1 MAPLSQMPGRRLN
14 DVRDRSAIVAPGLM
28 HKRPAVRLLSVALAA
43 IAGVAA
49 LRGQDSPIF
58 SSRVQAVLV
67 DVLVTRGGKP
77 VPGLRASDFEV
88 KDNGV
93 VQQVQLI
100 ETDNLPI
107 NAVLALDT
115 SASTAGPRLADVT
128 AASRALLDGLRP
140 IDRAGLITFS
150 NLVSPRVP
158 LTTNTASIRDAVR
171 TIMPEGE
178 TAILDGIYAGLMA
191 AQAETGRSLLVVC
204 TDGRDT
210 SSWLDR
216 DELLESAR
224 RSNAVIDVVATGG
237 ARRWSVLTDLTD
249 ATGGA
254 TTEVASS
261 GQIAA
266 EFESILRDFRS
277 RYVLTFVPAN
287 VTEGGF
293 HRLDVRVLSGRATVK
308 ARPGYIGG
316 A

>member
-1 MAPLSQMPGRRLN
+1 MQRRL
-14 DVRDRSAIVAPGLM
+14 ALT
-28 HKRPAVRLLSVALAA
+28 LLF
-43 IAGVAA
+43 AGVAA
-49 LRGQDSPIF
+49 IATIATPAAQESPVF

-77 VPGLRASDFEV
+77 VPGLRAADFEV

-100 ETDNLPI
+100 DTGNLPI
-107 NAVLALDT
+107 NAVLALDV

-140 IDRAGLITFS
+140 IDRAALTTFS
-150 NLVSPRVP
+150 SVVLPLVP
-158 LTTNTASIRDAVR
+158 LTTDLTSIRDAVQE
-171 TIMPEGE
+171 IVPDGE
-178 TAILDGIYAGLMA
+178 TAILDGIYAALMA

-224 RSNAVIDVVATGG
+224 RSNAVIDVIATGG

-254 TTEVASS
+254 TTEVESS
-261 GQIAA
+261 RQIRA

-277 RYVLTFVPAN
+277 RYVLSFVPAN
-287 VTEGGF
+287 VAEGGF